1 MAASD
6 ALSVEGDSTATAGSA
21 ASGAVTASESGTAS
35 GRRAQLL
42 PVAQL
47 VAVVVGVLT
56 IIWNQQQ
63 TIDSLRTELRDE
75 ISGVESSLRA
85 ELRAEIGELGAELR
99 AEIGELRAE
108 VSELR
113 AEVSENGQRLARI
126 EGFLGIGVPSDG
138 PEPGP
143 GERGPPSPED
153 PRPARS

>member
-56 IIWNQQQ
+56 IIWNQQH
-63 TIDSLRTELRDE
+63 TIDSLRTEMGAD

-85 ELRAEIGELGAELR
+85 ELRAEIGRVESSLR

-108 VSELR
+108 VGELR

-126 EGFLGIGVPSDG
+126 EGFLGIGVPGDG
-138 PEPGP
+138 PGP
-143 GERGPPSPED
+143 APDGRGPPGPAD